1 VFDEGT
7 QFAAKEIFNTLL
19 NTASVLEQLHSKGI
33 MHGDFY
39 AHNLMIDA
47 DANVLLGDFGAATLY
62 DLNSIDA
69 IFHEQIDVRAF
80 GCLIDDLLM
89 HSNEIEE
96 KAIKHFSSLKELC
109 FNEIVSERPTFKEIY
124 QKILSVN

>member
-1 VFDEGT
+1 
-7 QFAAKEIFNTLL
+7 
-19 NTASVLEQLHSKGI
+19 

-62 DLNSIDA
+62 DLRSSNA
-69 IFHEQIDVRAF
+69 LLHEQIDVRAF

-96 KAIKHFSSLKELC
+96 KVLMHFSSLKDLC
-109 FNEIVSERPTFKEIY
+109 FNEIVSERPTFSEIY
-124 QKILSVN
+124 QEILSVNR